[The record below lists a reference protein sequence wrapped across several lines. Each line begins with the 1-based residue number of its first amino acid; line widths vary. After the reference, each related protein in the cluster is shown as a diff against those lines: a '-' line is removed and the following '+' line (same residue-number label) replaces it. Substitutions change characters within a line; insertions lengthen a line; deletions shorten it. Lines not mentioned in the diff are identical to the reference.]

1 MSRPPNTEDDINL
14 LRALARFPEENP
26 NPVMRIDS
34 SYRLVYANSASKF
47 ALTGMNIQVGDIV
60 PEDIWF
66 AAEDAW
72 ASGDPQTVIIR
83 WGNVLYSL
91 TIHPIR
97 GRDYLNVFGQDV
109 TRQRQ
114 VEDRIYHLARFPDE
128 NPNPILRINRNM
140 IVLYANEP
148 ARPILSAWKTQIG
161 GKIPEEIHPKVNS
174 GFRAERTCYVEVTYG
189 AQIYALQI
197 SPVRDSEYANI
208 YGRNITRLNSAEQ
221 ELVVANERL
230 VQYNQDL
237 EDKNELLENA
247 NRLKDE
253 FLANTSHELRT
264 PLNGIIGIA
273 ESLLDRKES
282 QFSRSIR
289 EDISMIVASGQ
300 RLARLVNEILDF
312 SQLQHRDIV
321 LSLRS
326 VDLHTAIRL
335 VFLLSRPV
343 AQKKGL
349 ELHNTVPTDLP
360 LLLADEDRLQQIL
373 HNIIGNGI
381 KFTEEGSISVS
392 ARLIKGKEREWVQ
405 ISIQDTGIGISPDVL
420 PNIFYA
426 FEQGDG
432 ATARRYG
439 GTGLGLSVTKAL
451 IELHEGEI
459 KAKSQIGE
467 GSTFS
472 FTIPVATE
480 EEKNAFSHRESSTEQ
495 EIQRLYD
502 SKRREEEHHNPDPDM
517 EEVSEGD
524 LVLRGDVVTVMVV
537 DDDPVNIRVLSN
549 HLLMR
554 GCKVVSAEGGAEALE
569 LIEQI
574 PMPDIVLLDVMM
586 PQISGYDVCRSIR
599 KKYPAHVLPV
609 VLITARTQ
617 VQDLVE
623 GLDAGANDYLSK
635 PVSKSELLARLRPH
649 LVNARMSSAASRF
662 VPREFLQLLGHDD
675 LIDVERGDHL
685 EKMMSIYFSDIRSFT
700 TIVEGKTPEENFEFI
715 NEYLSYMEP
724 SIQGH
729 RGFIDSYEGDA
740 IMALFDRGADD
751 AVRSGIDS
759 LLSLER
765 LNQARQSRNEI
776 PIRIGIGINTG
787 KLMLGTI
794 GGRERLKCGVMG
806 DPVNLA
812 ARIETLTKRY
822 GAALLISEFTYTQL
836 KHPQSITCT
845 PIDRVIV
852 KGKTEPVTLYEVLD
866 GLPQEEREYKISIRE
881 AFLKARSSFKKGH
894 FEEALNGFTSLLGH
908 PQSDVLIGLYIRRC
922 SSYLQN
928 PPDTGWDGVVRLQ
941 EK

>member
-1 MSRPPNTEDDINL
+1 M
-14 LRALARFPEENP
+14 
-26 NPVMRIDS
+26 
-34 SYRLVYANSASKF
+34 
-47 ALTGMNIQVGDIV
+47 TGMNIHVGDIV

-83 WGNVLYSL
+83 WGEVLYSL
-91 TIHPIR
+91 TLHPIR

-114 VEDRIYHLARFPDE
+114 IEERIYHLARFPDE
-128 NPNPILRINRNM
+128 NPNPILRINREM

-161 GKIPEEIHPKVNS
+161 GRIPEEIHPKVNS
-174 GFRAERTCYVEVTYG
+174 GFRAERTCYVEVPYG

-197 SPVRDSEYANI
+197 SPVRGSEYANI
-208 YGRNITRLNSAEQ
+208 YGRDITRLNSAEQ

-230 VQYNQDL
+230 VQYNRDL

-273 ESLLDRKES
+273 ESLLDRQDNRLSKS
-282 QFSRSIR
+282 MR
-289 EDISMIVASGQ
+289 EDIAMIVASGK

-312 SQLQHRDIV
+312 SQLQHRNIN
-321 LSLRS
+321 LSLRT
-326 VDLHTAIRL
+326 VDLHTAVQL
-335 VFLLSRPV
+335 VFLLSRPS
-343 AQKKGL
+343 AQKKNIA
-349 ELHNTVPTDLP
+349 LHNNIPLDLP

-381 KFTEEGSISVS
+381 KFTEEGSVSIS
-392 ARLIKGKEREWVQ
+392 ARIIQTEDDRELIK
-405 ISIQDTGIGISPDVL
+405 IFIQDTGIGISPEVL
-420 PNIFYA
+420 PNIFHA

-451 IELHEGEI
+451 VDLHQGVVD
-459 KAKSQIGE
+459 AHSQVGE
-467 GSTFS
+467 GTTFS

-480 EEKNAFSHRESSTEQ
+480 EEKLAFGQKDSTTEQ

-502 SKRREEEHHNPDPDM
+502 NNKRFEHDLEEAPATTVN
-517 EEVSEGD
+517 EVSDDD

-537 DDDPVNIRVLSN
+537 DDDPVNIRVLQN
-549 HLLMR
+549 HLVLR
-554 GCKVVSAEGGAEALE
+554 GCKVVSAEGGAEALMILQTE
-569 LIEQI
+569 
-574 PMPDIVLLDVMM
+574 PPPDIVLLDVMM
-586 PQISGYDVCRSIR
+586 PQMSGYDVCRAIR
-599 KKYPAHVLPV
+599 EQYPAHVLPV

-623 GLDAGANDYLSK
+623 GLDSGANDYLSK
-635 PVSKSELLARLRPH
+635 PVSKSELLARIRTH

-662 VPREFLQLLGHDD
+662 VPREFLRLLGHED
-675 LIDVERGDHL
+675 LVDVERGDHL

-700 TIVEGKTPEENFEFI
+700 TIVEGKTPEQNFEFI

-724 SIQGH
+724 SIQTH
-729 RGFIDSYEGDA
+729 LGFIDSYEGDA
-740 IMALFDRGADD
+740 IMALFERGSDD
-751 AVRSGIDS
+751 AVQAGIDS
-759 LLSLER
+759 LLALEE
-765 LNQARQSRNEI
+765 LNKVRRARGEVA
-776 PIRIGIGINTG
+776 IRIGIGINTG

-794 GGRERLKCGVMG
+794 GGQDRLKCGVIG

-822 GAALLISEFTYTQL
+822 GAGLLISEFTHNQL
-836 KHPQSITCT
+836 QNPEAITCI

-852 KGKTEPVTLYEVLD
+852 KGKSKPVTLYEVLD
-866 GLPQEEREYKISIRE
+866 GLPEDERVYKLAI
-881 AFLKARSSFKKGH
+881 KARFLEARSFFQKGD
-894 FEEALNGFTSLLGH
+894 FEAALQIFTTLLG
-908 PQSDVLIGLYIRRC
+908 QQQADILVGLYIRRC
-922 SSYLQN
+922 SERVNQE
-928 PPDTGWDGVVRLQ
+928 PDPTWDGVVRLN